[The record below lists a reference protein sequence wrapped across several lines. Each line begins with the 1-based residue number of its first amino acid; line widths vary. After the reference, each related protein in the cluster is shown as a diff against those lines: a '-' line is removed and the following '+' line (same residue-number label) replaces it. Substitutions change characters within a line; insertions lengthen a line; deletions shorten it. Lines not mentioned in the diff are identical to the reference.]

1 MSADTTNYGTST
13 LSVRSKP
20 EGVVGPRKRSGWVSL
35 TLGSWNG
42 LSKAARL
49 SNLGKAGDTL
59 DGDVDSASTPDH
71 SKGDA
76 ICSNSKSEVGRAA
89 NQPSGCE

>member
-1 MSADTTNYGTST
+1 MSADTANYGAST

-20 EGVVGPRKRSGWVSL
+20 EGVGPRRRSGWVSL
-35 TLGSWNG
+35 SLGSWNG
-42 LSKAARL
+42 LLKAARL

-71 SKGDA
+71 
-76 ICSNSKSEVGRAA
+76 
-89 NQPSGCE
+89 